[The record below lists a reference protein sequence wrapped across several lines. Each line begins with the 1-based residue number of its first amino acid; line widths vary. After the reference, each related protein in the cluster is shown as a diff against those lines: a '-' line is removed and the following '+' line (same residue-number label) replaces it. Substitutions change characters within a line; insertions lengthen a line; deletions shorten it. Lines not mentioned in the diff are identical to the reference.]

1 MTPDQGDPSRSLT
14 DRTRVRGHGVSSS
27 DRELGDQIP
36 REMLNAQQQSLEG
49 QYPPSRCSY
58 EVPLGFSPPGGHAET
73 RLEQPAVVVARE
85 KSSASLLCTANVKA
99 SYIHWYRYQEG
110 KGLQR
115 LLHLAVFQSYVQWDL
130 VLEADKVTAI
140 EVKDGYSCTLLVLK
154 LEKSDEGMYYCA
166 AWKAHSH
173 SLCPGPPRK
182 KVTDSGPFRPGTFHS
197 LWVSGVVL
205 GSALSN
211 QTLAGT
217 TSAGRALE
225 AKEPL
230 VLSVAQTQGAVQPG
244 GTFLQIVRS
253 SVSEV
258 FGTETVL
265 LSVVA
270 TSH

>member
-1 MTPDQGDPSRSLT
+1 MHVYFQ
-14 DRTRVRGHGVSSS
+14 